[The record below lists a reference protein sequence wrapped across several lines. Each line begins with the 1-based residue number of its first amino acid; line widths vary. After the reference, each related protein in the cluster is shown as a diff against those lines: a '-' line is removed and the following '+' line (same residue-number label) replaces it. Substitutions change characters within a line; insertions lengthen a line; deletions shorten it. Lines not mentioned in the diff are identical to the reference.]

1 MKIELEALI
10 PYDTTTVSMSF
21 YHISLHHMMDV
32 GQHSL
37 HIGINFQTILN
48 ISRG

>member
-1 MKIELEALI
+1 MELLEFI
-10 PYDTTTVSMSF
+10 PYDTNTVLMIF
-21 YHISLHHMMDV
+21 YHISLHDMMDV